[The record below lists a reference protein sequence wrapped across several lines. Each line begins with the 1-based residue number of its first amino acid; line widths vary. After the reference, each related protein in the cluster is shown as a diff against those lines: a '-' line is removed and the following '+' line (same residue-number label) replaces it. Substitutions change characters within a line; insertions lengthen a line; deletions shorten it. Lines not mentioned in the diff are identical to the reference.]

1 MNTQYLQMMQTPSM
15 MEALINSSVS
25 AEDANLRSREYA
37 KMFSRND
44 EMKDLFGLG
53 NAGNLLQKTF
63 SVMQKLRC
71 CLLSISMLL

>member
-1 MNTQYLQMMQTPSM
+1 MMQTPSM

-44 EMKDLFGLG
+44 EMKDLFRLG
-53 NAGNLLQKTF
+53 NAGNLLKKT
-63 SVMQKLRC
+63 
-71 CLLSISMLL
+71 ISG